1 MKEEYFK
8 VLDLF
13 FESKNKGIL
22 VIGRSGIGK
31 TLLTL
36 EYLAKNKIKYDLI
49 SGYVSPMMF
58 YKKLYENRKGVLVL
72 DDVLNLFE
80 DKQIISLLL
89 SALDYTKA
97 KVCWVSNAVLNN
109 GLPEEFEFRGKIIII
124 RNQVNGDGE
133 IFRAL
138 INRCIVYKMQLS
150 REDILREIEK
160 ERKYKELAEWVRQ
173 NLLDVNFR
181 NWELAKRI
189 YEKFENWEEMIRKLL
204 IDYDGFDEI
213 DRVILQIFE
222 KHKSLSNNMKAK
234 LFTEKTGMHRAT
246 FFRRLKYLKSLGL
259 I

>member
-1 MKEEYFK
+1 MNGEYFK
-8 VLDLF
+8 ILDLF

-22 VIGRSGIGK
+22 VVGRSGIGK
-31 TLLTL
+31 TLMTL

-58 YKKLYENRKGVLVL
+58 YKKLYENRRGVLVL

-80 DKQIISLLL
+80 DKQILSLLL

-97 KVCWVSNAVLNN
+97 KVCWVSNATLNN
-109 GLPEEFEFRGKIIII
+109 GLPEEFEFGGKIIII
-124 RNQVNGDGE
+124 RNQLNGDNE
-133 IFRAL
+133 IMRAL
-138 INRCIVYKMQLS
+138 MNRCIVYKMQVS

-189 YEKFENWEEMIRKLL
+189 YDKFDNWKEIAEKLL
-204 IDYDGFDEI
+204 KNELIDDGILRNVWEI
-213 DRVILQIFE
+213 VV
-222 KHKSLSNNMKAK
+222 KYKNLSNNKKAEI
-234 LFTEKTGMHRAT
+234 FTKEFGLSRRT
-246 FFRRLKYLKSLGL
+246 FYRYLKRLKEFGL